1 MLAINVAFPTFLL
14 LYSPNI
20 RPDKAAQMLYNT
32 DFLSRLTQ
40 GVKYLSSAWG
50 LSSEAKLTLLT
61 ISENA
66 TFRIADENS
75 GRNLIVRVHRP
86 DYHTEA
92 EILSE
97 LAWIDA
103 LRQDG
108 VVVTPRPISAND
120 GSLLQI
126 FSDGETMRHAVAF
139 EYMAGK
145 EPDAESDLVHWYRTL
160 GEINAKLHAH
170 SRRWTRPENFIR
182 KTWNFN
188 RILGNGAYWGDWR
201 DALGLKPDGKSVLE
215 RTHALLETQ
224 TSAYGY
230 GEERFGLVHCDMR
243 AANLLVDGDRL
254 GVIDFDDCGLSW
266 FAYDFA
272 AAISFM
278 EHEPFIP
285 DLMAAW
291 LEGYRRV
298 APLDAQH
305 EAALPMFI
313 MLRRMQLTAWIASH
327 AETPTAQSMGTA
339 YTDGTVALAE
349 CYLAEHR

>member
-1 MLAINVAFPTFLL
+1 
-14 LYSPNI
+14 
-20 RPDKAAQMLYNT
+20 MLYHT
-32 DFLSRLTQ
+32 DFLSRLEQ
-40 GVKYLSSAWG
+40 GLKNLSSVWG
-50 LSSEAKLTLLT
+50 LSPDANLALLT

-66 TFRIADENS
+66 TFRIADETT

-86 DYHTEA
+86 NYHTEA

-108 VVVTPRPISAND
+108 VVVTPRPVTAND

-126 FSDGETMRHAVAF
+126 FSDGKTMRHAVAF
-139 EYMAGK
+139 EYMSGK

-170 SRRWTRPENFIR
+170 SRRWTRPENFVR
-182 KTWNFN
+182 KTWDFN
-188 RILGNGAYWGDWR
+188 RILGDRAYWGNWR
-201 DALGLKPDGKSVLE
+201 NALGLTLEGRTVLE
-215 RTHALLETQ
+215 RTYALLEAQ
-224 TSAYGY
+224 TSSYGY
-230 GEERFGLVHCDMR
+230 GEDRFGLVHCDMR
-243 AANLLVDGDRL
+243 AANLLVDDDRL

-266 FAYDFA
+266 YAYDFA
-272 AAISFM
+272 ASVSFM

-285 DLMAAW
+285 DLKAAW

-298 APLDAQH
+298 TPLDAQH

-327 AETPTAQSMGTA
+327 AETPTAQSMGTG

-349 CYLAEHR
+349 RYLAEHS

>member
-1 MLAINVAFPTFLL
+1 
-14 LYSPNI
+14 
-20 RPDKAAQMLYNT
+20 MLYNT

-40 GVKYLSSAWG
+40 GVKYLSSVWG

-103 LRQDG
+103 LRKDG

-349 CYLAEHR
+349 RYLAEHR